1 MFYGLIGDLEVEI
14 MGEKVRYLFIGAH
27 PDDIDIWAGGFL
39 LKLRKKE
46 DVEIT
51 TVILTDGTAGTG
63 GYDVRRAE
71 AERAV
76 KFLNV
81 DNFEYVGLRDG
92 TLCTMS
98 ELPMTLARYIRKYK
112 PDVLLTHTSNDRHPD
127 HAAIGRCVKDS
138 LFLATVGVEGLEYE
152 PHVCNNTLLF
162 TSDPTRIP
170 EKRLYV
176 DISDV
181 YDEKAKLISIY
192 ESQLW
197 VIGPYLQ
204 LNQFYGQLIGVKA
217 AEIFEVYQY
226 VYKM

>member
-1 MFYGLIGDLEVEI
+1 

-39 LKLRKKE
+39 LKLRKKA

-51 TVILTDGTAGTG
+51 SVVLTDGTAGTG
-63 GYDVRRAE
+63 GYEVRKAE
-71 AERAV
+71 AERAAE
-76 KFLNV
+76 FLNV
-81 DNFEYVGLRDG
+81 DNFEYVGLKDG
-92 TLCTMS
+92 TLCMMS
-98 ELPMTLARYIRKYK
+98 ELPMTIAKYIRKYK

-127 HAAIGRCVKDS
+127 HAAIGRCVKDA

-152 PHVCNNTLLF
+152 PHACNNTLLF
-162 TSDPTRIP
+162 TSDPTRMP
-170 EKRLYV
+170 EKRFYV

-181 YDEKAKLISIY
+181 YQEKAKLINIY
-192 ESQLW
+192 QSQLW

-204 LNQFYGQLIGVKA
+204 LNQFYGQFIGVKA

-226 VYKM
+226 VYNV